1 VSEIV
6 TSGLL
11 CVQGAWSAA
20 FAGFVAWRLGLLMRG
35 EVEGKRMDQLERAL
49 RARGVEV
56 ELLRPARE
64 LLGMSDVDPR
74 VLLQD
79 EAIFRESGLRWVEAL
94 LRSGEDPRAAIE
106 ELDRLRRRLGFAA
119 TKPPEGLPA
128 DGRMLLTFE
137 GQSEVLEAFVVV
149 PGQPAID
156 VVSAQLEQLDARALR
171 EVSALFAVGEEI
183 ATCECRVVEVQ
194 QLAGS
199 ALWWRIELPRGPLP
213 QARRQQHRVP
223 LRLAG
228 RVIVARGESS
238 RVDDAEPLAEET
250 ITAAFLLDMSMGGVK
265 LRVAS
270 DVTPGDRVWLS
281 VGRSD
286 RRAEELEMAGRVVW
300 TLREDGFATATA
312 GVEFDR
318 FDASTRSRVARFLA
332 RRSFSAGTSSQEDR
346 SC

>member
-1 VSEIV
+1 M

-11 CVQGAWSAA
+11 CVQSAWSAA

-35 EVEGKRMDQLERAL
+35 EVESKRVEQLERAL

-74 VLLQD
+74 VLVQD
-79 EAIFRESGLRWVEAL
+79 ETIFRESGLRWVEAL
-94 LRSGEDPRAAIE
+94 LRSGEDPRPAID
-106 ELDRLRRRLGFAA
+106 ELERLRRRLGFASA
-119 TKPPEGLPA
+119 KPPEGLPA
-128 DGRMLLTFE
+128 DGRLLLTFE
-137 GQSEVLEAFVVV
+137 AQNEVLEACVVV

-156 VVSAQLEQLDARALR
+156 VVSARLEQLDARALR

-194 QLAGS
+194 ELAGD
-199 ALWWRIELPRGPLP
+199 ALWWRIELPRGPL
-213 QARRQQHRVP
+213 QAARRQQHRVP

-238 RVDDAEPLAEET
+238 RVDAAEPLAEET

-286 RRAEELEMAGRVVW
+286 RRADELEMAGRVVW

-332 RRSFSAGTSSQEDR
+332 RRSFSAGTSSPEDR